1 MLNGTSSKGFQSAI
15 SADRDLL
22 SWIAAWLISIVD
34 AELPIATGLVS
45 SCSTVIGESVP
56 RVLIDDSNGAK
67 NWDVSAAYA
76 LDIKKYFSIFLN
88 S

>member
-1 MLNGTSSKGFQSAI
+1 M
-15 SADRDLL
+15 
-22 SWIAAWLISIVD
+22 VD
-34 AELPIATGLVS
+34 AELPIEATGLLVS

-76 LDIKKYFSIFLN
+76 LQMEYKLEEVRYIKIKL
-88 S
+88 